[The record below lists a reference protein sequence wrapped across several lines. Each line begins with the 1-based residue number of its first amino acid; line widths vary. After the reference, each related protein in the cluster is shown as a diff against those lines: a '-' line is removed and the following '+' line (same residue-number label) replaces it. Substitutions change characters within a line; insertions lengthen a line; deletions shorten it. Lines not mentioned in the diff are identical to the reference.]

1 MEHVLASASTPSLK
15 HAFTAPLAYHVS
27 CPKCS
32 VVSHHQTDP
41 EITTEDAWIT
51 ELKPTF
57 SERAIRYAKPAPCGL
72 GDMLMAKHLTEEKT
86 TCKHC
91 ESKDA
96 IAKKTWIGWS
106 YAPAYITLAFDRAAD
121 SKQYKLTLPLEPDF
135 NRYVRASGEKT
146 KYRLVT
152 VINKLKSGHYA
163 AFAHAENGKWYRC
176 INEVVKECKIEDW
189 QGDERNGETVLAM
202 YEQLE

>member
-15 HAFTAPLAYHVS
+15 HAFTAPLAHHVS

-32 VVSHHQTDP
+32 VVSHHQTGP
-41 EITTEDAWIT
+41 EITTEGAWTT

-57 SERAIRYAKPAPCGL
+57 SERGIRYAKPTSRGM

-96 IAKKTWIGWS
+96 IAKKTWIEWS
-106 YAPAYITLAFDRAAD
+106 YAPANITLAFDCAAD
-121 SKQYKLTLPLEPDF
+121 SKQYTLTLPLEPDF

-152 VINKLKSGHYA
+152 VI
-163 AFAHAENGKWYRC
+163 
-176 INEVVKECKIEDW
+176 
-189 QGDERNGETVLAM
+189 RN
-202 YEQLE
+202 